1 MNLTVCNVHLTPNSE
16 KTLYASNSLLKQ
28 LDLNEKKSV
37 WLRFGK
43 TTIPAWIKP
52 IRKPGKHLYI
62 PTRLCSTL
70 HVPTK
75 SGSVSVLHENKGV
88 LQIGPLIGIMSDGSV
103 RSSPLFGSSTEYIR
117 KILRAGQSKI
127 GQNKPY
133 VFAFTPGDINW
144 QNSTIYG
151 YFLSSSGGW
160 VRRTVPLPDVVYNRL
175 PSRRAEVSGSYNV
188 LRERFMRKKI
198 PFFNWSFF
206 NKSEVYD
213 LLKNEREANQHVPES
228 IINPNHE
235 SIRSMLERHQ
245 FAYYKPSGGSLGIGI
260 YRLTYLPKKG
270 YFARY
275 TKNGR
280 NVLLHFKTF
289 PRLMKML
296 EARHGYGLRNYVIQQ
311 GVRLIELDGCPIDF
325 RFHLHKNGKG
335 EWSVV
340 GIGAKKAGKG
350 SVTTHVKNGGQLM
363 APKQAL
369 QYEFGERAVE
379 MLTKAKSVT
388 IFLAQAIERNYPH
401 LLGELGFDI
410 GIDRDEK
417 IWMLEANAKPGRS
430 IFKHPSLR
438 NEGQASVDHVLDYCL
453 YLSKFF
459 GEDTT

>member
-16 KTLYASNSLLKQ
+16 KTLYASNALLKQ

-37 WLRFGK
+37 CLRFGK
-43 TTIPAWIKP
+43 ITIPAVIKP
-52 IRKPGKHLYI
+52 IRKSGKHLYI

-70 HVPTK
+70 HVPR
-75 SGSVSVLHENKGV
+75 SGSISLLHESKGV
-88 LQIGPLIGIMSDGSV
+88 LQIGPLIGIMSDGSP
-103 RSSPLFGSSTEYIR
+103 RSSPLFGSSTEFIR
-117 KILRAGQSKI
+117 KILRAAYNKPGY
-127 GQNKPY
+127 NKPY

-144 QNSTIYG
+144 ENDTIYG
-151 YFLSSSGGW
+151 YFLSTSGSW

-175 PSRRAEVSGSYNV
+175 LSRRAETSGLYNV
-188 LRERFMRKKI
+188 LRERFMNKKI

-206 NKSEVYD
+206 NKSEVYA
-213 LLKNEREANQHVPES
+213 LLKDEIGANQHVPES
-228 IINPNHE
+228 IMNPNTE

-270 YFARY
+270 YLARY
-275 TKNGR
+275 TVNGR

-289 PRLMKML
+289 SRLMRALQAK
-296 EARHGYGLRNYVIQQ
+296 HGHRLRNYVIQQ
-311 GVRLIELDGCPIDF
+311 GVRLIEIDDCPIDF
-325 RFHLHKNGKG
+325 RFHMHKNIKN

-363 APKQAL
+363 TPNQAL
-369 QYEFGERAVE
+369 HHSFGDRAEEV
-379 MLTKAKSVT
+379 LNKAKGVAIS
-388 IFLAQAIERNYPH
+388 LAEAIERNYPH

-410 GIDRDEK
+410 GIDHDEHV
-417 IWMLEANAKPGRS
+417 WMLEANAKPGRS

-438 NEGQASVDHVLDYCL
+438 NEGQASVDHILDYCL
-453 YLSKFF
+453 YLSKFWR
-459 GEDTT
+459 EDTT